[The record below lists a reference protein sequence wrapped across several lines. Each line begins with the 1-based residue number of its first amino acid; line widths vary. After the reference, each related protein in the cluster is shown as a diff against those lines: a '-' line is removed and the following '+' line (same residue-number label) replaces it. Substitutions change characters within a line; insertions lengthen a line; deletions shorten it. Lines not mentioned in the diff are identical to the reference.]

1 MGAGFTCWTIWQIS
15 TILGIVLGS
24 VVPEEL
30 GLSFTISLT
39 FLALLINDFR
49 KLKNIIVMLVS
60 GIVATIG
67 FNSIPF
73 KAYIIVAALSALAVA
88 ALLTLMNSK
97 EK

>member
-1 MGAGFTCWTIWQIS
+1 M
-15 TILGIVLGS
+15 
-24 VVPEEL
+24 
-30 GLSFTISLT
+30 
-39 FLALLINDFR
+39 NN
-49 KLKNIIVMLVS
+49 KLKTLAN

>member
-1 MGAGFTCWTIWQIS
+1 
-15 TILGIVLGS
+15 
-24 VVPEEL
+24 
-30 GLSFTISLT
+30 
-39 FLALLINDFR
+39 LINDFR
-49 KLKNIIVMLVS
+49 KFKNIIVMSVS